1 MRIDLKKYLE
11 WLYCSY
17 NRREFVHPD
26 PLEFLYRYSN
36 PLDREIVGLIASSL
50 AYGRVNQILKS
61 VERVLKCIP
70 TPHNDLLG
78 MDYMDLKAVFSGF
91 KHRFTTGENLATML
105 LGIQKVIHE
114 YGSIEGAFMAFHDA
128 KDATLVPALCKFV
141 DTVWQQADCSA
152 NFLLPSPK
160 NGSACKRAFLFLR
173 WMVRCDEVDPGGW
186 RIPTSKLVVPLDTHM
201 HRIARGIGLTHRK
214 QADLKA
220 AMEVTEGFRCISPQ
234 DPVRY
239 DFCLTRFGIHPNMN
253 YSMLNC
259 II

>member
-1 MRIDLKKYLE
+1 MHIDLKEYLE
-11 WLYCSY
+11 RLYYTY

-61 VERVLKCIP
+61 VEGVLKCIP
-70 TPHNDLLG
+70 MPHKDLLS
-78 MDYMDLKAVFSGF
+78 MDYMELQAVFSGF
-91 KHRFTTGENLATML
+91 KHRFTTGNDLAGLL
-105 LGIQKVIHE
+105 LGIKKVIQE
-114 YGSIEGAFMAFHDA
+114 YGSIEGAFMAFYDA
-128 KDATLVPALCKFV
+128 KASTITAALAKFV
-141 DTVWQQADCSA
+141 QLVRHKGAFQA
-152 NFLLPSPK
+152 NFLLPSPE

-186 RIPTSKLVVPLDTHM
+186 RIPASKLVVPMDTHM
-201 HRIARGIGLTHRK
+201 HRIARGLGLTRRK

-239 DFCLTRFGIHPNMN
+239 DFCLTRFGIHPNMD
-253 YSMLNC
+253 YSMLKYT
-259 II
+259 I